1 MMAIFM
7 LPFSTLTRPAAPG
20 EAVSPP
26 PAYIAFPGRVR
37 PWKIRAVFLM
47 SYPVVSCRI
56 SLRPGGARSSP
67 TAQEGT
73 GRYRAPRDSPS
84 ERSVRSLNISFPGPK
99 PSQHLPIVGTIS
111 RGSFWNDTW
120 GYGERGRRVADVLLF
135 LELWRC
141 SSSPR
146 TRDIGRL
153 TVGVGRYLDVL

>member
-1 MMAIFM
+1 MKEGASFTYLLAVRHRLTPYLESHDSGCIDVAIV
-7 LPFSTLTRPAAPG
+7 PG
-20 EAVSPP
+20 
-26 PAYIAFPGRVR
+26 
-37 PWKIRAVFLM
+37 
-47 SYPVVSCRI
+47 VVSCRI

-84 ERSVRSLNISFPGPK
+84 ERSVRSLNTSFPGPK

-111 RGSFWNDTW
+111 RGGFWNDTL